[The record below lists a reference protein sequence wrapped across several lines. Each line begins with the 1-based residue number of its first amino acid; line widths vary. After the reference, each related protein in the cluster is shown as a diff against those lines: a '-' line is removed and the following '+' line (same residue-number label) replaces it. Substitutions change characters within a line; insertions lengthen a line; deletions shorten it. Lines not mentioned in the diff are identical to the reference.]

1 MKIVDFYKALPNQTS
16 LLPTNTGF
24 EWWEESYEVAIPE
37 YDREFARKYSDFEYF
52 DFLDENTLANFK
64 ADVLSILTFN
74 QKKYAEMY
82 RIFVATDQQMPF
94 DYNYDMEE
102 TTGKQKNTFTKGSQ
116 SDTVGQRSD
125 TYGQRTDTVGSHTD
139 SHNVAPFNSTTP
151 QIESQDVIGQRSDTI
166 GSHTDTIGSYT
177 DTEGQRVDTSE
188 NDAWTLTRKGNIGV
202 QTAGDIARIF
212 TDFWNN
218 HYKFMSMIF
227 EDICKQLLY
236 IGD

>member
-1 MKIVDFYKALPNQTS
+1 MKIVDFYKALPDQTS

-24 EWWEESYEVAIPE
+24 EWWEESYEAAIPE
-37 YDREFARKYSDFEYF
+37 YDREFARKYADFEYF
-52 DFLDENTLANFK
+52 DFLQENSLANFK

-82 RIFVATDQQMPF
+82 RIFVATDEQMPF
-94 DYNYDMEE
+94 DYNYDMSE
-102 TTGKQKNTFTKGSQ
+102 TTGKQKNTFTKGEQ
-116 SDTVGQRSD
+116 TDQIGA
-125 TYGQRTDTVGSHTD
+125 RTDTIGSHTD
-139 SHNVAPFNSTTP
+139 SHNVAPFNSNNP
-151 QIESQDVIGQRSDTI
+151 QLESQDVVGQRSDTV
-166 GSHTDTIGSYT
+166 GGHS
-177 DTEGQRVDTSE
+177 DTEGQRVDISE

-202 QTAGDIARIF
+202 QTAGDIARVF

-227 EDICKQLLY
+227 EDICKQLLL